1 MTERTHLRCP
11 DETCGSS
18 DAYSWNE
25 EKGTGYCHSCALATS
40 NYNGKLYGKR
50 GNMRWVLKDEGDTM
64 EDVFNVTGEQKQ
76 KSVVESNGFYAEFR
90 GIKGHVRE
98 FYGVKQYHSPNAVK
112 YVYPSGGV
120 KTRYID
126 EKSFSAKGLNSDELF
141 GMNNFPAGSSKAV
154 VITEGEEDAMAAYQM
169 LSNNG
174 YTTPCVSLP
183 SATPK
188 KIIWE
193 KCFKWL
199 DSFEKIILSLDND
212 GKADHIK
219 ETLFDLFPNK
229 IYTMDHGD
237 VKDANDFLLQGK
249 QKAYR
254 DAWWKAKPYSPAGF
268 VASVEDWFDALE
280 NETPYEYTPT
290 PIKGFNEIN
299 RGLVKGGITIF
310 KALPGTGKCLGKDTP
325 VLMWDGSM
333 KMSQDI
339 LIGDLLMGDDST
351 PRKVLGTTKGV
362 DQLYRIIPNKG
373 EPWVCNS
380 QHVLSLYHN
389 TKKQVF
395 DIGLQDYLKQK
406 TDFTHHA
413 KQYRAKVTHFEADV
427 VLPIDPYLYGVYLG
441 DGSKGRAELHL
452 GYKKDKVREAVKQK
466 ITDMGL
472 NYKET
477 FISDKNC
484 YNIRISNN
492 YKPHPFLRIDVS
504 LVEDYKRAS
513 WEDRRQFLAGLL
525 DTDGFSYVGG
535 FDFVQK
541 DKRIADAVVF
551 VARSLGLAAYIKPCE
566 KSIRDIGFTGD
577 CYRVSISGDTR
588 IVPTLRHS
596 QAARKINKNVLNTG
610 FQVEEIGRGEY
621 FGFELDGNH
630 RFLLGD
636 FTVTHNSSMLRMLQH
651 DLVVNHGKTV
661 AVLMMEEMKSTTGRA
676 MATYEL
682 GKNVMTKEDAE
693 RNGVSEKEVKE
704 ALKSVV
710 GDRKF
715 VSFDIN
721 PQNPVE
727 DTLRQCKYA
736 VAVYGAE
743 YIFIDHLQRLAY
755 LGGTDNATSALT
767 ELGVKLTEF
776 AKRKGIGIMCISHVN
791 QDGRTKYASSIEEE
805 AIMIIEMERDKQSDD
820 PREQNTTYLNT
831 SKNRPFALT
840 GPCGMLMYDRDT
852 TMVSERFGVTTDD
865 SSVFDDMPAEN
876 TVVKLRTGTGETD
889 FGF

>member
-25 EKGTGYCHSCALATS
+25 EKSTGYCHSCALATS
-40 NYNGKLYGKR
+40 SYNGKLYGKR
-50 GNMRWVLKDEGDTM
+50 GNMRWVLKDEGETM
-64 EDVFNVTGEQKQ
+64 EDVFSVTGEQKQ
-76 KSVVESNGFYAEFR
+76 KSVVENNGFYAEFR

-141 GMNNFPAGSSKAV
+141 GMNNFPAGSSKVV

-299 RGLVKGGITIF
+299 RGLVKGGITVF
-310 KALPGTGKCLGKDTP
+310 KALPGTGK
-325 VLMWDGSM
+325 
-333 KMSQDI
+333 
-339 LIGDLLMGDDST
+339 
-351 PRKVLGTTKGV
+351 
-362 DQLYRIIPNKG
+362 
-373 EPWVCNS
+373 
-380 QHVLSLYHN
+380 
-389 TKKQVF
+389 
-395 DIGLQDYLKQK
+395 
-406 TDFTHHA
+406 
-413 KQYRAKVTHFEADV
+413 
-427 VLPIDPYLYGVYLG
+427 
-441 DGSKGRAELHL
+441 
-452 GYKKDKVREAVKQK
+452 
-466 ITDMGL
+466 
-472 NYKET
+472 
-477 FISDKNC
+477 
-484 YNIRISNN
+484 
-492 YKPHPFLRIDVS
+492 
-504 LVEDYKRAS
+504 
-513 WEDRRQFLAGLL
+513 
-525 DTDGFSYVGG
+525 
-535 FDFVQK
+535 
-541 DKRIADAVVF
+541 
-551 VARSLGLAAYIKPCE
+551 
-566 KSIRDIGFTGD
+566 
-577 CYRVSISGDTR
+577 
-588 IVPTLRHS
+588 
-596 QAARKINKNVLNTG
+596 
-610 FQVEEIGRGEY
+610 
-621 FGFELDGNH
+621 
-630 RFLLGD
+630 
-636 FTVTHNSSMLRMLQH
+636 SSMLRMLQH

-693 RNGVSEKEVKE
+693 RNGVAEAEVKE
-704 ALKSVV
+704 ALKAVV

-776 AKRKGIGIMCISHVN
+776 AKRKGVGIMCISHVN
-791 QDGRTKYASSIEEE
+791 QDGKTKYASSIEEE

-865 SSVFDDMPAEN
+865 SSVFDDNIAEN

>member
-25 EKGTGYCHSCALATS
+25 EKGAGYCHSCALATS
-40 NYNGKLYGKR
+40 SYNGKLYGKR
-50 GNMRWVLKDEGDTM
+50 GNMRWVLKDEGETM
-64 EDVFNVTGEQKQ
+64 EDVFSVTGEQKQ

-90 GIKGHVRE
+90 GIKAHVRE

-237 VKDANDFLLQGK
+237 IKDANDFLLQGK

-299 RGLVKGGITIF
+299 RGLVKGGITVF
-310 KALPGTGKCLGKDTP
+310 KALPGTGK
-325 VLMWDGSM
+325 
-333 KMSQDI
+333 
-339 LIGDLLMGDDST
+339 
-351 PRKVLGTTKGV
+351 
-362 DQLYRIIPNKG
+362 
-373 EPWVCNS
+373 
-380 QHVLSLYHN
+380 
-389 TKKQVF
+389 
-395 DIGLQDYLKQK
+395 
-406 TDFTHHA
+406 
-413 KQYRAKVTHFEADV
+413 
-427 VLPIDPYLYGVYLG
+427 
-441 DGSKGRAELHL
+441 
-452 GYKKDKVREAVKQK
+452 
-466 ITDMGL
+466 
-472 NYKET
+472 
-477 FISDKNC
+477 
-484 YNIRISNN
+484 
-492 YKPHPFLRIDVS
+492 
-504 LVEDYKRAS
+504 
-513 WEDRRQFLAGLL
+513 
-525 DTDGFSYVGG
+525 
-535 FDFVQK
+535 
-541 DKRIADAVVF
+541 
-551 VARSLGLAAYIKPCE
+551 
-566 KSIRDIGFTGD
+566 
-577 CYRVSISGDTR
+577 
-588 IVPTLRHS
+588 
-596 QAARKINKNVLNTG
+596 
-610 FQVEEIGRGEY
+610 
-621 FGFELDGNH
+621 
-630 RFLLGD
+630 
-636 FTVTHNSSMLRMLQH
+636 SSMLRMLQH

-693 RNGVSEKEVKE
+693 RNGVAEAEVKE
-704 ALKSVV
+704 ALKAVV

-776 AKRKGIGIMCISHVN
+776 AKRKGVGIMCISHVN
-791 QDGRTKYASSIEEE
+791 QDGKTKYASSIEEE

-865 SSVFDDMPAEN
+865 SSVFDDNIAEN
-876 TVVKLRTGTGETD
+876 TVVKLRTGTGESD

>member
-1 MTERTHLRCP
+1 MSERSHLRCP
-11 DETCGSS
+11 DDNCGSS

-25 EKGTGYCHSCALATS
+25 SKGAGYCHSCGLKTS
-40 NYNGKLYGKR
+40 LYNGKLYGKHD
-50 GNMRWVLKDEGDTM
+50 GGQRWVIKEVSESMVEDIFSDGKSTEGK
-64 EDVFNVTGEQKQ
+64 VSHSGE
-76 KSVVESNGFYAEFR
+76 GFYAEFR
-90 GIKGHVRE
+90 GIKTHVRE
-98 FYGVKQYHSPNAVK
+98 FYGVKQYHSPNCVK
-112 YVYPSGGV
+112 YIYPSGGV

-141 GMNNFPAGSSKAV
+141 GMNNFPAGSSKVV

-174 YTTPCVSLP
+174 YTTPSVSLP

-249 QKAYR
+249 QKAYQS
-254 DAWWKAKPYSPAGF
+254 AWWKAKPYSPAGF
-268 VASVEDWFDALE
+268 VASTEDWFDALE

-299 RGLVKGGITIF
+299 RGLVKGGITVF
-310 KALPGTGKCLGKDTP
+310 KALPGTGK
-325 VLMWDGSM
+325 
-333 KMSQDI
+333 
-339 LIGDLLMGDDST
+339 
-351 PRKVLGTTKGV
+351 
-362 DQLYRIIPNKG
+362 
-373 EPWVCNS
+373 
-380 QHVLSLYHN
+380 
-389 TKKQVF
+389 
-395 DIGLQDYLKQK
+395 
-406 TDFTHHA
+406 
-413 KQYRAKVTHFEADV
+413 
-427 VLPIDPYLYGVYLG
+427 
-441 DGSKGRAELHL
+441 
-452 GYKKDKVREAVKQK
+452 
-466 ITDMGL
+466 
-472 NYKET
+472 
-477 FISDKNC
+477 
-484 YNIRISNN
+484 
-492 YKPHPFLRIDVS
+492 
-504 LVEDYKRAS
+504 
-513 WEDRRQFLAGLL
+513 
-525 DTDGFSYVGG
+525 
-535 FDFVQK
+535 
-541 DKRIADAVVF
+541 
-551 VARSLGLAAYIKPCE
+551 
-566 KSIRDIGFTGD
+566 
-577 CYRVSISGDTR
+577 
-588 IVPTLRHS
+588 
-596 QAARKINKNVLNTG
+596 
-610 FQVEEIGRGEY
+610 
-621 FGFELDGNH
+621 
-630 RFLLGD
+630 
-636 FTVTHNSSMLRMLQH
+636 SSMLRMLQH
-651 DLVVNHGKTV
+651 DLVVSHGKTV

-682 GKNVMTKEDAE
+682 GKNVMTKEDALK
-693 RNGVSEKEVKE
+693 NGVSETEVKE
-704 ALKSVV
+704 ALRAVV
-710 GDRKF
+710 GERKF

-776 AKRKGIGIMCISHVN
+776 AKRKNVGIMCISHVN
-791 QDGRTKYASSIEEE
+791 QDGKTKYAASIEEE
-805 AIMIIEMERDKQSDD
+805 AIMIIEMERDKQSED

-852 TMVSERFGVTTDD
+852 TLVSERFGVSSDD
-865 SSVFDDMPAEN
+865 TSVFDEPADS
-876 TVVKLRTGTGETD
+876 TVVKLRTAIGDTD

>member
-40 NYNGKLYGKR
+40 SYNGKLYGKR
-50 GNMRWVLKDEGDTM
+50 GNMRWVLKDEGETM
-64 EDVFNVTGEQKQ
+64 EDVFSVAGEQKQ
-76 KSVVESNGFYAEFR
+76 NPVVESNGFYAEFR

-120 KTRYID
+120 KTRYTD

-229 IYTMDHGD
+229 IYTIDHGD

-310 KALPGTGKCLGKDTP
+310 KALPGVGK
-325 VLMWDGSM
+325 S
-333 KMSQDI
+333 
-339 LIGDLLMGDDST
+339 
-351 PRKVLGTTKGV
+351 
-362 DQLYRIIPNKG
+362 
-373 EPWVCNS
+373 
-380 QHVLSLYHN
+380 
-389 TKKQVF
+389 
-395 DIGLQDYLKQK
+395 
-406 TDFTHHA
+406 
-413 KQYRAKVTHFEADV
+413 
-427 VLPIDPYLYGVYLG
+427 
-441 DGSKGRAELHL
+441 
-452 GYKKDKVREAVKQK
+452 
-466 ITDMGL
+466 
-472 NYKET
+472 
-477 FISDKNC
+477 
-484 YNIRISNN
+484 
-492 YKPHPFLRIDVS
+492 
-504 LVEDYKRAS
+504 
-513 WEDRRQFLAGLL
+513 
-525 DTDGFSYVGG
+525 SY
-535 FDFVQK
+535 
-541 DKRIADAVVF
+541 
-551 VARSLGLAAYIKPCE
+551 
-566 KSIRDIGFTGD
+566 
-577 CYRVSISGDTR
+577 
-588 IVPTLRHS
+588 
-596 QAARKINKNVLNTG
+596 
-610 FQVEEIGRGEY
+610 
-621 FGFELDGNH
+621 
-630 RFLLGD
+630 
-636 FTVTHNSSMLRMLQH
+636 LRMLQH
-651 DLVVNHGKTV
+651 DLVVNHSKTV

-776 AKRKGIGIMCISHVN
+776 AKRKGVGIMCISHVN

>member
-25 EKGTGYCHSCALATS
+25 EKGAGYCHSCALATS
-40 NYNGKLYGKR
+40 SYNGKLYGKR
-50 GNMRWVLKDEGDTM
+50 GNMRWVLKDEGETM
-64 EDVFNVTGEQKQ
+64 EDVFSVTGEQKQ
-76 KSVVESNGFYAEFR
+76 KSVVENNGFYAEFR

-237 VKDANDFLLQGK
+237 IKDANDFLLQGK

-299 RGLVKGGITIF
+299 RGLVKGGITVF
-310 KALPGTGKCLGKDTP
+310 KALPGTGK
-325 VLMWDGSM
+325 
-333 KMSQDI
+333 
-339 LIGDLLMGDDST
+339 
-351 PRKVLGTTKGV
+351 
-362 DQLYRIIPNKG
+362 
-373 EPWVCNS
+373 
-380 QHVLSLYHN
+380 
-389 TKKQVF
+389 
-395 DIGLQDYLKQK
+395 
-406 TDFTHHA
+406 
-413 KQYRAKVTHFEADV
+413 
-427 VLPIDPYLYGVYLG
+427 
-441 DGSKGRAELHL
+441 
-452 GYKKDKVREAVKQK
+452 
-466 ITDMGL
+466 
-472 NYKET
+472 
-477 FISDKNC
+477 
-484 YNIRISNN
+484 
-492 YKPHPFLRIDVS
+492 
-504 LVEDYKRAS
+504 
-513 WEDRRQFLAGLL
+513 
-525 DTDGFSYVGG
+525 
-535 FDFVQK
+535 
-541 DKRIADAVVF
+541 
-551 VARSLGLAAYIKPCE
+551 
-566 KSIRDIGFTGD
+566 
-577 CYRVSISGDTR
+577 
-588 IVPTLRHS
+588 
-596 QAARKINKNVLNTG
+596 
-610 FQVEEIGRGEY
+610 
-621 FGFELDGNH
+621 
-630 RFLLGD
+630 
-636 FTVTHNSSMLRMLQH
+636 SSMLRMLQH

-693 RNGVSEKEVKE
+693 RNGVSEAEVKE
-704 ALKSVV
+704 ALKAVV

-776 AKRKGIGIMCISHVN
+776 AKRKGVGIMCISHVN
-791 QDGRTKYASSIEEE
+791 QDGKTKYASSIEEE

-865 SSVFDDMPAEN
+865 SSVFDDNIAEN
-876 TVVKLRTGTGETD
+876 TVVKLRTGTGESD

>member
-40 NYNGKLYGKR
+40 SYNGKLYGKR
-50 GNMRWVLKDEGDTM
+50 GNMRWVLKDEGETM

-141 GMNNFPAGSSKAV
+141 GMNNFPAGSSKVV

-237 VKDANDFLLQGK
+237 IKDANDFLLQGK

-299 RGLVKGGITIF
+299 RGLVKGGITVF
-310 KALPGTGKCLGKDTP
+310 KALPGTGK
-325 VLMWDGSM
+325 
-333 KMSQDI
+333 
-339 LIGDLLMGDDST
+339 
-351 PRKVLGTTKGV
+351 
-362 DQLYRIIPNKG
+362 
-373 EPWVCNS
+373 
-380 QHVLSLYHN
+380 
-389 TKKQVF
+389 
-395 DIGLQDYLKQK
+395 
-406 TDFTHHA
+406 
-413 KQYRAKVTHFEADV
+413 
-427 VLPIDPYLYGVYLG
+427 
-441 DGSKGRAELHL
+441 
-452 GYKKDKVREAVKQK
+452 
-466 ITDMGL
+466 
-472 NYKET
+472 
-477 FISDKNC
+477 
-484 YNIRISNN
+484 
-492 YKPHPFLRIDVS
+492 
-504 LVEDYKRAS
+504 
-513 WEDRRQFLAGLL
+513 
-525 DTDGFSYVGG
+525 
-535 FDFVQK
+535 
-541 DKRIADAVVF
+541 
-551 VARSLGLAAYIKPCE
+551 
-566 KSIRDIGFTGD
+566 
-577 CYRVSISGDTR
+577 
-588 IVPTLRHS
+588 
-596 QAARKINKNVLNTG
+596 
-610 FQVEEIGRGEY
+610 
-621 FGFELDGNH
+621 
-630 RFLLGD
+630 
-636 FTVTHNSSMLRMLQH
+636 SSMLRMLQH

-682 GKNVMTKEDAE
+682 GKNVMTREDAE
-693 RNGVSEKEVKE
+693 RNGVSEAEVKE
-704 ALKSVV
+704 ALRAVV

-721 PQNPVE
+721 PQNPIE

-743 YIFIDHLQRLAY
+743 YIFVDHLQRLAY
-755 LGGTDNATSALT
+755 LGGTENATSALT

-776 AKRKGIGIMCISHVN
+776 AKRKNVGIMCISHVN
-791 QDGRTKYASSIEEE
+791 QDGKTKYASSIEEE

-865 SSVFDDMPAEN
+865 SSVFDDNVAEN

>member
-40 NYNGKLYGKR
+40 SYNGKLYGKR
-50 GNMRWVLKDEGDTM
+50 GNMRWVLKDEGETM
-64 EDVFNVTGEQKQ
+64 EDVFSVTCEQKQ

-237 VKDANDFLLQGK
+237 VKDANDFLIQGK

-299 RGLVKGGITIF
+299 RGLVKGGITVF
-310 KALPGTGKCLGKDTP
+310 KALPGTGK
-325 VLMWDGSM
+325 
-333 KMSQDI
+333 
-339 LIGDLLMGDDST
+339 
-351 PRKVLGTTKGV
+351 
-362 DQLYRIIPNKG
+362 
-373 EPWVCNS
+373 
-380 QHVLSLYHN
+380 
-389 TKKQVF
+389 
-395 DIGLQDYLKQK
+395 
-406 TDFTHHA
+406 
-413 KQYRAKVTHFEADV
+413 
-427 VLPIDPYLYGVYLG
+427 
-441 DGSKGRAELHL
+441 
-452 GYKKDKVREAVKQK
+452 
-466 ITDMGL
+466 
-472 NYKET
+472 
-477 FISDKNC
+477 
-484 YNIRISNN
+484 
-492 YKPHPFLRIDVS
+492 
-504 LVEDYKRAS
+504 
-513 WEDRRQFLAGLL
+513 
-525 DTDGFSYVGG
+525 
-535 FDFVQK
+535 
-541 DKRIADAVVF
+541 
-551 VARSLGLAAYIKPCE
+551 
-566 KSIRDIGFTGD
+566 
-577 CYRVSISGDTR
+577 
-588 IVPTLRHS
+588 
-596 QAARKINKNVLNTG
+596 
-610 FQVEEIGRGEY
+610 
-621 FGFELDGNH
+621 
-630 RFLLGD
+630 
-636 FTVTHNSSMLRMLQH
+636 SSMLRMLQH

-693 RNGVSEKEVKE
+693 RNGVAEAEVKE
-704 ALKSVV
+704 ALKAVV

-776 AKRKGIGIMCISHVN
+776 AKRKGVGIMCISHVN
-791 QDGRTKYASSIEEE
+791 QDGKTKYASSIEEE

-865 SSVFDDMPAEN
+865 SSVFDDNVAEN
-876 TVVKLRTGTGETD
+876 TVVKLRTKTGESD